1 MKARMLLNDFEP
13 TVICKAS
20 KMAQSLENNPNP
32 SINLVI
38 AGHVDHGKSTLIGRL
53 LHDTD
58 SLTEGKMAAVKA
70 MSERR
75 GMPLEYAF
83 LLDALQAER
92 DQGIT
97 IDTTQVLF
105 NSKKRSYLIIDAPG
119 HKEFLKNMISGAA
132 QADAGVVVIDVEEGI
147 QEQSRRHC
155 YLLRLLGLKEI
166 IIVVNKMDLIEYS
179 QRKFNHLKKQIVEYL
194 SEIDLACKA
203 VVPISARDGQGLI
216 DLSEKMSWYTGSNF
230 IDTLDQLP
238 EANSTNDLPTRLP
251 IQDVYKFDERRII
264 AGRIESGTLKIG
276 DELLFTPSN
285 KRAAIESFEVWNA
298 KDKKT
303 KAIAGESVGIILN
316 EEIFIERGHIAS
328 LSTDAPIETN
338 VFRGKVFWI
347 GNKPIIAGDRL
358 KIKIGTAEHI
368 SEVQSIENKIDLSS
382 LEAIDVDL
390 LEKNDIGEVIFRT
403 KSTVALDPF
412 EKNHRT
418 GRFVLINEYETV
430 GGGIVSMQ
438 GYADQRG
445 LYDVTSKN
453 IMAVSSRV
461 DISARVANN
470 GHKGGII
477 WLTGLSGAG
486 KSTIAIEAEHQ
497 LFLKGYQVNVLDGD
511 NIRFGLS
518 ADLGFSP
525 EDRTENIRRIGEVAK
540 LFAEAGILVITAFI
554 SPYKQDRDRIR
565 AIAGDIFHEVFIEAD
580 LEICEN
586 RDPKG
591 LYVKARNGEISDF
604 TGISAPYDKPRNP
617 ELVIDTGEQGIGE
630 STTKLLSYI
639 DEKFSI

>member
-1 MKARMLLNDFEP
+1 M
-13 TVICKAS
+13 T
-20 KMAQSLENNPNP
+20 QSLENNPNP

-216 DLSEKMSWYTGSNF
+216 DLSEKMPWYTGSNF

-604 TGISAPYDKPRNP
+604 TGISAPYEKPRNP

>member
-1 MKARMLLNDFEP
+1 MLLNDFEP

-20 KMAQSLENNPNP
+20 KMTQSLENNPNP

-216 DLSEKMSWYTGSNF
+216 DLSEKMPWYTGANF

-604 TGISAPYDKPRNP
+604 TGISAPYEKPRTP

-630 STTKLLSYI
+630 STKKLLSYI

>member
-1 MKARMLLNDFEP
+1 
-13 TVICKAS
+13 
-20 KMAQSLENNPNP
+20 MAQSLENNPNP

-58 SLTEGKMAAVKA
+58 SLTEGKMAAVTA

-179 QRKFNHLKKQIVEYL
+179 QRKFNRLKKQIVDYL
-194 SEIDLACKA
+194 SEIDLDCKA
-203 VVPISARDGQGLI
+203 VVPISARDGEGLI
-216 DLSEKMSWYTGSNF
+216 DLSEKMPWYTEPNF

-238 EANSTNDLPTRLP
+238 EVNSTNDLPTRLP

-298 KDKKT
+298 KDQKT

-382 LEAIDVDL
+382 LEAIDVDR
-390 LEKNDIGEVIFRT
+390 LEKNDIGEVVFRT

-445 LYDVTSKN
+445 LYDVTSEN

-461 DISARVANN
+461 DINARVANN

-525 EDRTENIRRIGEVAK
+525 EDITENIRRIGEVAK

-565 AIAGDIFHEVFIEAD
+565 VIAGDIFHEVFIEAD

-604 TGISAPYDKPRNP
+604 TGISAQYEKPRNP

>member
-1 MKARMLLNDFEP
+1 
-13 TVICKAS
+13 
-20 KMAQSLENNPNP
+20 MAQSLENNPNP

-58 SLTEGKMAAVKA
+58 SLTEGKMTAVKA

-179 QRKFNHLKKQIVEYL
+179 QRKFNRLKKQIVDYL
-194 SEIDLACKA
+194 SEIDLDCKA
-203 VVPISARDGQGLI
+203 VVPISARDGEGLI
-216 DLSEKMSWYTGSNF
+216 DLSEKMPWYTETNF

-238 EANSTNDLPTRLP
+238 EVNSTNDLPTRLP

-298 KDKKT
+298 KDQKT

-382 LEAIDVDL
+382 LEAIDVDR
-390 LEKNDIGEVIFRT
+390 LEKNDIGEVVFRT

-445 LYDVTSKN
+445 LYDVTSEN

-461 DISARVANN
+461 DINARVANN

-604 TGISAPYDKPRNP
+604 TGISAPYEKPRNP

>member
-1 MKARMLLNDFEP
+1 MLLNDFEP

-216 DLSEKMSWYTGSNF
+216 DLSEKMPWYTGANF

-298 KDKKT
+298 KDQKT
-303 KAIAGESVGIILN
+303 IAIAGESVGIILN

-604 TGISAPYDKPRNP
+604 TGISAPYEKPRNP

>member
-1 MKARMLLNDFEP
+1 MLLNDFEP

-105 NSKKRSYLIIDAPG
+105 KSKKRSYLIIDAPG

-216 DLSEKMSWYTGSNF
+216 DLSEKMPWYTGASF

-298 KDKKT
+298 KDKKI

-328 LSTDAPIETN
+328 LSADAPIETN

-382 LEAIDVDL
+382 LEAIDVDF

-418 GRFVLINEYETV
+418 GRFVLIDEYETV

>member
-1 MKARMLLNDFEP
+1 
-13 TVICKAS
+13 
-20 KMAQSLENNPNP
+20 MAQSLENNPNP

-216 DLSEKMSWYTGSNF
+216 DLSEKMPWYTGSNF

-390 LEKNDIGEVIFRT
+390 LEKNDIGEVVFRT

>member
-1 MKARMLLNDFEP
+1 MLLNDFEP

-20 KMAQSLENNPNP
+20 KMTQSLENNPNP

-216 DLSEKMSWYTGSNF
+216 DLSEKMPWYTGSNF

-298 KDKKT
+298 KDQKT

-580 LEICEN
+580 LEVCEN

-604 TGISAPYDKPRNP
+604 TGISAPYEKPRNP

>member
-1 MKARMLLNDFEP
+1 
-13 TVICKAS
+13 
-20 KMAQSLENNPNP
+20 MAQSLENNPNP

-179 QRKFNHLKKQIVEYL
+179 QRKFNRLKKQIVDYL
-194 SEIDLACKA
+194 SEIDLDCKA
-203 VVPISARDGQGLI
+203 VVPISARDGEGLI
-216 DLSEKMSWYTGSNF
+216 DLSEKMPWYTEPNF

-238 EANSTNDLPTRLP
+238 EVNSTNDLPTRLP

-298 KDKKT
+298 KDQKT

-382 LEAIDVDL
+382 LEAIDVDR
-390 LEKNDIGEVIFRT
+390 LEKNDIGEVVFRT

-445 LYDVTSKN
+445 LYDVTSEN

-461 DISARVANN
+461 DINARVANN

-565 AIAGDIFHEVFIEAD
+565 VIAGDIFHEVFIEAD

-604 TGISAPYDKPRNP
+604 TGISAPYEKPRNP
-617 ELVIDTGEQGIGE
+617 ELVIDTGEQGIGD

>member
-1 MKARMLLNDFEP
+1 M
-13 TVICKAS
+13 T
-20 KMAQSLENNPNP
+20 QSLENNPNP

-194 SEIDLACKA
+194 SDIDLACKA

-216 DLSEKMSWYTGSNF
+216 DLSEKMPWYTGANF

-604 TGISAPYDKPRNP
+604 TGISAPYEKPRNP

>member
-1 MKARMLLNDFEP
+1 MLLNDFEP

-166 IIVVNKMDLIEYS
+166 IIVVNKMDLVEYS

-203 VVPISARDGQGLI
+203 VVPISARAGQGLV
-216 DLSEKMSWYTGSNF
+216 DLSEKMPWYTGTNF

-251 IQDVYKFDERRII
+251 IQGVYKFDERRII

-298 KDKKT
+298 KDQKT

-368 SEVQSIENKIDLSS
+368 SEVQSIENKIDLTS
-382 LEAIDVDL
+382 LEAIDADL

-453 IMAVSSRV
+453 IMVVSSRV

-604 TGISAPYDKPRNP
+604 TGISAPYEKPRNP
-617 ELVIDTGEQGIGE
+617 ELVIDTEEQGVGE

>member
-1 MKARMLLNDFEP
+1 MLLNDFEP

-216 DLSEKMSWYTGSNF
+216 NLSEKMPWYTGSNF

-565 AIAGDIFHEVFIEAD
+565 AIAGDMFHEVFIEAD

>member
-1 MKARMLLNDFEP
+1 MRARMLLNVFEP

-20 KMAQSLENNPNP
+20 KMAPSPGNNPNP
-32 SINLVI
+32 SLNLVI

-53 LHDTD
+53 LHDTN

-105 NSKKRSYLIIDAPG
+105 NSEKRSYLIIDAPG

-132 QADAGVVVIDVEEGI
+132 QADAGVIVIDVEEGI

-179 QRKFNHLKKQIVEYL
+179 QGKFNRLKKHIIEYL
-194 SEIDLACKA
+194 SEIDLVCKA

-216 DLSEKMSWYTGSNF
+216 DLSEKMPWYTGASF

-238 EANSTNDLPTRLP
+238 EPNSTNDLPTRLP
-251 IQDVYKFDERRII
+251 IQDVYKFDNRRIV
-264 AGRIESGTLKIG
+264 AGRIESGTLKTG

-285 KRAAIESFEVWNA
+285 KRAAIDSFEVWNA

-303 KAIAGESVGIILN
+303 KAIAGESVGIILS

-328 LSTDAPIETN
+328 LSTNAPIETN

-382 LEAIDVDL
+382 LEAIDADL
-390 LEKNDIGEVIFRT
+390 LEKNDIGEVVFRT
-403 KSTVALDPF
+403 KSTVALDSF

-418 GRFVLINEYETV
+418 GRFVLIDEYETV

-461 DISARVANN
+461 DINARVAYN

-486 KSTIAIEAEHQ
+486 KSTIAMEAEHQ
-497 LFLKGYQVNVLDGD
+497 LFSKGYQVNVLDGD

-580 LEICEN
+580 IEICEN

-604 TGISAPYDKPRNP
+604 TGISAPYEKPRNP
-617 ELVIDTGEQGIGE
+617 ELIIDTGEQGIAE

>member
-1 MKARMLLNDFEP
+1 
-13 TVICKAS
+13 
-20 KMAQSLENNPNP
+20 MAQSLENNPNP

-216 DLSEKMSWYTGSNF
+216 DLSEKMPWYTGANF

-276 DELLFTPSN
+276 DELLFSPSN
-285 KRAAIESFEVWNA
+285 KRAAIESFEIWNA
-298 KDKKT
+298 KDQKT

-316 EEIFIERGHIAS
+316 DEIFIERGHIAS

>member
-1 MKARMLLNDFEP
+1 MLLNDFEP

-20 KMAQSLENNPNP
+20 KMAQSLENSPNP

-216 DLSEKMSWYTGSNF
+216 DLSEKMPWYTGSNF

>member
-1 MKARMLLNDFEP
+1 MLLNDFEP

-166 IIVVNKMDLIEYS
+166 IIAVNKMDLIEYS

-194 SEIDLACKA
+194 SDIDLACKA

-216 DLSEKMSWYTGSNF
+216 DLSEKMPWYTGANF

-298 KDKKT
+298 KDKKI

-328 LSTDAPIETN
+328 LSTNAPIETN

-382 LEAIDVDL
+382 LEAIDVDF

-486 KSTIAIEAEHQ
+486 KSTIAIEVEHQ

-604 TGISAPYDKPRNP
+604 TGISAPYEKPRNP
-617 ELVIDTGEQGIGE
+617 ELVVDTEEQGIGE

>member
-1 MKARMLLNDFEP
+1 MLLNDFEP

-20 KMAQSLENNPNP
+20 KMTQSLENNPNP

-216 DLSEKMSWYTGSNF
+216 DLSEKMPWYTGSNF

-264 AGRIESGTLKIG
+264 AGRIESGALKIG

-604 TGISAPYDKPRNP
+604 TGISAPYEKPRNP

>member
-1 MKARMLLNDFEP
+1 
-13 TVICKAS
+13 
-20 KMAQSLENNPNP
+20 MAQSLENNPNP

-132 QADAGVVVIDVEEGI
+132 HADAGVVVIDVEEGI

-179 QRKFNHLKKQIVEYL
+179 QRKFNRLKKQIVDYL
-194 SEIDLACKA
+194 SEIDLDCKA
-203 VVPISARDGQGLI
+203 VVPISARDGEGLI
-216 DLSEKMSWYTGSNF
+216 DLSEKMPWYTEPNF

-238 EANSTNDLPTRLP
+238 EINSTNDLPTRLP

-298 KDKKT
+298 KDQKT

-382 LEAIDVDL
+382 LEAIDVDR
-390 LEKNDIGEVIFRT
+390 LEKNDIGEVVFRT

-445 LYDVTSKN
+445 LYDVTSEN

-461 DISARVANN
+461 DINARVANN

-565 AIAGDIFHEVFIEAD
+565 VIAGDIFHEVFIEAD

-604 TGISAPYDKPRNP
+604 TGISAPYEKPRNP

>member
-1 MKARMLLNDFEP
+1 MLLNDFEP

-216 DLSEKMSWYTGSNF
+216 DLSEKMPWYTGSNF

-390 LEKNDIGEVIFRT
+390 LEKNDTGEVIFRT

>member
-1 MKARMLLNDFEP
+1 MLLNDFEP

-105 NSKKRSYLIIDAPG
+105 NSEKRSYLIIDAPG

-216 DLSEKMSWYTGSNF
+216 DLSEKMPWYTGSNF

-438 GYADQRG
+438 GYADQRD

>member
-1 MKARMLLNDFEP
+1 MLLNDFEP

-179 QRKFNHLKKQIVEYL
+179 QKKFNHLKKQIVEYL

-216 DLSEKMSWYTGSNF
+216 DLSEKMPWYTGSNF

-276 DELLFTPSN
+276 DELSFTPSN

>member
-1 MKARMLLNDFEP
+1 MLLNDFEP

-20 KMAQSLENNPNP
+20 KMAQSLENSPNP

-166 IIVVNKMDLIEYS
+166 IIVMNKMDLIEYS

-216 DLSEKMSWYTGSNF
+216 DLSEKMPWYTGANF

-382 LEAIDVDL
+382 LKAIDVDL

-540 LFAEAGILVITAFI
+540 LFAEAGMLVITAFI

-565 AIAGDIFHEVFIEAD
+565 TIAGDVFHEVFIEAE
-580 LEICEN
+580 LSICEN

-591 LYVKARNGEISDF
+591 LYIKARKGEISDF
-604 TGISAPYDKPRNP
+604 TGISAPYEQPTNP
-617 ELVIDTGEQGIGE
+617 ELIIDTGNQDIGE

-639 DEKFSI
+639 DEKFRI

>member
-1 MKARMLLNDFEP
+1 MLLNDFEP

-20 KMAQSLENNPNP
+20 KMAQSLENSPNP

-216 DLSEKMSWYTGSNF
+216 DLSEKMPWYTGSNF

-382 LEAIDVDL
+382 LEAIDVDR
-390 LEKNDIGEVIFRT
+390 LEKNDIGEVVFRT

-445 LYDVTSKN
+445 LYDVTSEN

-461 DISARVANN
+461 DINARVANN

>member
-1 MKARMLLNDFEP
+1 MLLNDFEP

-216 DLSEKMSWYTGSNF
+216 DLSEKMPWYTGANF

-238 EANSTNDLPTRLP
+238 EENSTNDLPTRLP

-298 KDKKT
+298 KDQKT
-303 KAIAGESVGIILN
+303 KAIAGESVGIILS

-604 TGISAPYDKPRNP
+604 TGISAPYEKPRNP

>member
-1 MKARMLLNDFEP
+1 MLLNDFEP

-20 KMAQSLENNPNP
+20 KMAQSPENNPNP

-105 NSKKRSYLIIDAPG
+105 NSEKRSYLIIDAPG

-216 DLSEKMSWYTGSNF
+216 DLSEKMPWYTGSNF

-604 TGISAPYDKPRNP
+604 TGISAPYEKPRNP

>member
-1 MKARMLLNDFEP
+1 MLLNDFEP

-20 KMAQSLENNPNP
+20 KMTQSLENNPNP

-216 DLSEKMSWYTGSNF
+216 DLSEKMPWYTGANF

-418 GRFVLINEYETV
+418 GRFVP
-430 GGGIVSMQ
+430 VS
-438 GYADQRG
+438 Y
-445 LYDVTSKN
+445 T
-453 IMAVSSRV
+453 
-461 DISARVANN
+461 
-470 GHKGGII
+470 H
-477 WLTGLSGAG
+477 LTLP
-486 KSTIAIEAEHQ
+486 T
-497 LFLKGYQVNVLDGD
+497 
-511 NIRFGLS
+511 
-518 ADLGFSP
+518 
-525 EDRTENIRRIGEVAK
+525 
-540 LFAEAGILVITAFI
+540 
-554 SPYKQDRDRIR
+554 
-565 AIAGDIFHEVFIEAD
+565 
-580 LEICEN
+580 
-586 RDPKG
+586 
-591 LYVKARNGEISDF
+591 KA
-604 TGISAPYDKPRNP
+604 
-617 ELVIDTGEQGIGE
+617 
-630 STTKLLSYI
+630 
-639 DEKFSI
+639 

>member
-1 MKARMLLNDFEP
+1 
-13 TVICKAS
+13 
-20 KMAQSLENNPNP
+20 MAQSLENNPNP

-179 QRKFNHLKKQIVEYL
+179 QRKFNRLKKQIVDYL
-194 SEIDLACKA
+194 SEIDLDCKA

-216 DLSEKMSWYTGSNF
+216 DLSEKMPWYTGASF
-230 IDTLDQLP
+230 IDILDQLP
-238 EANSTNDLPTRLP
+238 EVNSTNDLPTRLP

-298 KDKKT
+298 KDQKT

-382 LEAIDVDL
+382 LEAIDVDR
-390 LEKNDIGEVIFRT
+390 LEKNDIGEVVFRT

-445 LYDVTSKN
+445 LYDVTSEN

-461 DISARVANN
+461 DINARVANN

-554 SPYKQDRDRIR
+554 SPYKQDRYRIR
-565 AIAGDIFHEVFIEAD
+565 VIAGDIFHEVFIEAD

-604 TGISAPYDKPRNP
+604 TGIAAPYEKPRNP

>member
-1 MKARMLLNDFEP
+1 MLLNDFEP

-20 KMAQSLENNPNP
+20 KMTQSLENNPNP

-216 DLSEKMSWYTGSNF
+216 DLSEKMPWYTGANF

-298 KDKKT
+298 KDQKT
-303 KAIAGESVGIILN
+303 KAKAGESVGIILN

-604 TGISAPYDKPRNP
+604 TGISAPYEKPRNP

-630 STTKLLSYI
+630 STTKLVSYI

>member
-1 MKARMLLNDFEP
+1 
-13 TVICKAS
+13 
-20 KMAQSLENNPNP
+20 MAQSLENNPNP

-179 QRKFNHLKKQIVEYL
+179 QRKFNRLKKQIVDYL
-194 SEIDLACKA
+194 SEIDLDCKA
-203 VVPISARDGQGLI
+203 VVPISARDGEGLI
-216 DLSEKMSWYTGSNF
+216 DLSEKMPWYTEPNF

-238 EANSTNDLPTRLP
+238 EVNSTNDLPTRLP

-298 KDKKT
+298 KGQKT
-303 KAIAGESVGIILN
+303 KAIAGESVGIVLN

-382 LEAIDVDL
+382 LEAIDVDR
-390 LEKNDIGEVIFRT
+390 LEKNDIGEVVFRT

-445 LYDVTSKN
+445 LYDVTSEN

-461 DISARVANN
+461 DINARVANN

-565 AIAGDIFHEVFIEAD
+565 VIAGDIFHEVFIEAD

-604 TGISAPYDKPRNP
+604 TGISAPYEKPRNP

>member
-1 MKARMLLNDFEP
+1 MLLNDFEP

-179 QRKFNHLKKQIVEYL
+179 QKKFNHLKKQIVEYL

-216 DLSEKMSWYTGSNF
+216 DLSEKMPWYTGANF

-238 EANSTNDLPTRLP
+238 DANSTNDLPTRLL

-453 IMAVSSRV
+453 IIAVSSRV

-604 TGISAPYDKPRNP
+604 TGISAPYEKPRNP

-630 STTKLLSYI
+630 STTRLLSYI

>member
-1 MKARMLLNDFEP
+1 MLLNDFEP

-216 DLSEKMSWYTGSNF
+216 DLSEKMPWYTGANF

-338 VFRGKVFWI
+338 VFKGKVFWI

-604 TGISAPYDKPRNP
+604 TGISAPYEKPRNP

>member
-1 MKARMLLNDFEP
+1 
-13 TVICKAS
+13 
-20 KMAQSLENNPNP
+20 MAESLENNPNP

-216 DLSEKMSWYTGSNF
+216 DLSEKMPWYTGANF

-285 KRAAIESFEVWNA
+285 KRAAIESFEVWNP
-298 KDKKT
+298 KDQKT
-303 KAIAGESVGIILN
+303 IAIAGESVGIILN

-328 LSTDAPIETN
+328 LSKDAPIETN

-382 LEAIDVDL
+382 LEAIDVDF

-604 TGISAPYDKPRNP
+604 TGISAPYEKPKNP
-617 ELVIDTGEQGIGE
+617 ELIIDTGEQGIGE

>member
-1 MKARMLLNDFEP
+1 MLLNDFEP

-216 DLSEKMSWYTGSNF
+216 DLSEKMPWYTGANF

-565 AIAGDIFHEVFIEAD
+565 AIAGDMFHEVFIEAD
-580 LEICEN
+580 LKICEN

>member
-1 MKARMLLNDFEP
+1 M
-13 TVICKAS
+13 T
-20 KMAQSLENNPNP
+20 QSLENNPNP

-203 VVPISARDGQGLI
+203 VVPISAREGEGLI
-216 DLSEKMSWYTGSNF
+216 DLSEKMPWYTETNF

-238 EANSTNDLPTRLP
+238 EVNSTNDLPTRLP

>member
-1 MKARMLLNDFEP
+1 MLLNDFEP

-216 DLSEKMSWYTGSNF
+216 NLSEKMPWYTGSNF

-298 KDKKT
+298 EDKKT

-565 AIAGDIFHEVFIEAD
+565 AIAGDMFHEVFIEAD
-580 LEICEN
+580 LKICEN

-591 LYVKARNGEISDF
+591 LYVNCLLYTSP
-604 TGISAPYDKPRNP
+604 SPR
-617 ELVIDTGEQGIGE
+617 D
-630 STTKLLSYI
+630 S
-639 DEKFSI
+639 

>member
-1 MKARMLLNDFEP
+1 MLLNDFEP

-132 QADAGVVVIDVEEGI
+132 QADAGVVVIDVKEGI

-179 QRKFNHLKKQIVEYL
+179 QKKFNHLKKQIVEYL

-203 VVPISARDGQGLI
+203 VVPISARNGQGLI
-216 DLSEKMSWYTGSNF
+216 DLSEKMPWYTGANF

-298 KDKKT
+298 KDQKT

-604 TGISAPYDKPRNP
+604 TGISAPYEKPRNP

>member
-1 MKARMLLNDFEP
+1 
-13 TVICKAS
+13 
-20 KMAQSLENNPNP
+20 MAQSLENNPNP

-216 DLSEKMSWYTGSNF
+216 NLSEKMPWYTGSNF

-565 AIAGDIFHEVFIEAD
+565 AIAGDMFHEVFIEAD
-580 LEICEN
+580 LKICEN

>member
-1 MKARMLLNDFEP
+1 
-13 TVICKAS
+13 
-20 KMAQSLENNPNP
+20 MAQSLENNPNP

-216 DLSEKMSWYTGSNF
+216 DLSEKMPWYTGANF

-604 TGISAPYDKPRNP
+604 TGISAPYEKPRNP

>member
-1 MKARMLLNDFEP
+1 MLLNDFEP

-216 DLSEKMSWYTGSNF
+216 DLSEKMPWYTGSNF

-298 KDKKT
+298 KDQKT

-604 TGISAPYDKPRNP
+604 TGISAPYEKPRNP

>member
-1 MKARMLLNDFEP
+1 M
-13 TVICKAS
+13 T
-20 KMAQSLENNPNP
+20 QSLENNPNP

-216 DLSEKMSWYTGSNF
+216 NLSEKMPWYTGANF

-298 KDKKT
+298 KDQKT

-486 KSTIAIEAEHQ
+486 KSTIAIEVEHQ

-604 TGISAPYDKPRNP
+604 TGISAPYEKPRNP
-617 ELVIDTGEQGIGE
+617 ELVIDTEEQGVGE